1 MVVLAKASMAVLTSA
16 AATRNNRLPRRAS
29 TRSKPPPVSRARWA
43 FAEAGDNVVGQ
54 HLSTRDR
61 LGYVVTDASEPLS
74 AEALATLRA
83 SEHCVWVRTW

>member
-43 FAEAGDNVVGQ
+43 FAEAGDNPVSV
-54 HLSTRDR
+54 
-61 LGYVVTDASEPLS
+61 ASSWEDLAEPSIKAQSMAVRFGS
-74 AEALATLRA
+74 ASKLAI
-83 SEHCVWVRTW
+83 